1 MKLAKEWHIVNIQS
15 LRYFDFV
22 MQTFK
27 SCRDVRVGYDNSAIF
42 SALGRGTVG
51 TVSVP
56 APLESEFQ
64 RRHAVWFHR
73 K

>member
-1 MKLAKEWHIVNIQS
+1 MAYCEYSISEIFRIL
-15 LRYFDFV
+15 L
-22 MQTFK
+22 
-27 SCRDVRVGYDNSAIF
+27 CRLLKAVEMSGGYDNSAIF